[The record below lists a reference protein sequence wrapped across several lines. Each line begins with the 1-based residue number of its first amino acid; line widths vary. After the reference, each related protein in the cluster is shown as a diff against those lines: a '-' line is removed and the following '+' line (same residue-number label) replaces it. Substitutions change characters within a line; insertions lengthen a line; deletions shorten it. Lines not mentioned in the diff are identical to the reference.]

1 MDRITL
7 SLFFYLSVLTSSAQQ
22 RDKPEFLPSDYF
34 NNFQR
39 FVNQTP
45 NQEAALVNVRKLA
58 AISPPVAAHLIHNS
72 FAQDFYYHTETDEK
86 VVSMRM
92 KRRMFAKDILT
103 RLSVDTSETL
113 VRMVRPISIY
123 VEIQESKSDLD
134 RLDSLTNRFI
144 ALEIEKQDVYVDRAG
159 RYGLLIVDI
168 ISKFPRMRRQTQ
180 QLIDILTIK
189 LREGQVVATDS
200 STKDDLDKRAWYR
213 YLNACLHFKKYELTS
228 NLGQRREFLRTAFE
242 YSPDLVDKNH
252 KPAYFYDMR
261 AIFGKEKDGF
271 KEDYLVFISGTR
283 DRYEV
288 LETLKNASLVDP
300 SFKKNLRDLHSEVMA
315 GENFVSFWRNAI
327 DSAGTN
333 APIIALNLIDKGRFS
348 SNFHKGK
355 WILLDFW
362 GTWCG
367 PCRAEH
373 PDVQK
378 FYESTVEKNTKT
390 LTLLT
395 IACRDN
401 LVKVDSYMKG
411 HRYTFPVAMSDGKIE
426 KKFNVQG
433 YPTKVLI
440 TPSSKYITIPYGA
453 DWVSF
458 VNNYID
464 NQ

>member
-1 MDRITL
+1 M
-7 SLFFYLSVLTSSAQQ
+7 
-22 RDKPEFLPSDYF
+22 
-34 NNFQR
+34 
-39 FVNQTP
+39 
-45 NQEAALVNVRKLA
+45 
-58 AISPPVAAHLIHNS
+58 
-72 FAQDFYYHTETDEK
+72 
-86 VVSMRM
+86 
-92 KRRMFAKDILT
+92 
-103 RLSVDTSETL
+103 
-113 VRMVRPISIY
+113 
-123 VEIQESKSDLD
+123 
-134 RLDSLTNRFI
+134 
-144 ALEIEKQDVYVDRAG
+144 
-159 RYGLLIVDI
+159 
-168 ISKFPRMRRQTQ
+168 
-180 QLIDILTIK
+180 
-189 LREGQVVATDS
+189 
-200 STKDDLDKRAWYR
+200 
-213 YLNACLHFKKYELTS
+213 
-228 NLGQRREFLRTAFE
+228 
-242 YSPDLVDKNH
+242 
-252 KPAYFYDMR
+252 
-261 AIFGKEKDGF
+261 
-271 KEDYLVFISGTR
+271 
-283 DRYEV
+283 
-288 LETLKNASLVDP
+288 
-300 SFKKNLRDLHSEVMA
+300 RDLYSEVMA

-348 SNFHKGK
+348 SNSHKGK

-401 LVKVDSYMKG
+401 LIKVDSYMKG